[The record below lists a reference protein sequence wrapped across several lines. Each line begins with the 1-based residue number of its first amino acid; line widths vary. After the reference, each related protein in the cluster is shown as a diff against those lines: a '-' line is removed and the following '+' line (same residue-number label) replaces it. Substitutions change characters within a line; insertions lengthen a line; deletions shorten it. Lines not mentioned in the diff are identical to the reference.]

1 MAGGRAVG
9 QSPGRGAAGVGV
21 GSDEGWWTEVSYLSD
36 DCGRSKCV
44 CVCVCGACV
53 CMYEGEGLCV
63 CVRMCVRGRTA
74 RVRTRRHSRRVIAG
88 TLGVL

>member
-1 MAGGRAVG
+1 MDADQAQAGGGMKMAGGRAVG

-44 CVCVCGACV
+44 CVCVCV
-53 CMYEGEGLCV
+53 SVCV
-63 CVRMCVRGRTA
+63 CVRCVC
-74 RVRTRRHSRRVIAG
+74 VYV
-88 TLGVL
+88 

>member
-44 CVCVCGACV
+44 CVCVCVVRVCVCMRVRVSVCAYACV
-53 CMYEGEGLCV
+53 CV
-63 CVRMCVRGRTA
+63 DGRPEYG
-74 RVRTRRHSRRVIAG
+74 HAG